1 MNAGG
6 KRTGHPP
13 TGSQSVTPL
22 LFDPL
27 SEASRLG
34 SPIRMPR
41 DHQTSEDFLQFEPTG
56 TIGKSKSNM
65 TRMNVA
71 IKQGVQYQ
79 PRKKPFVLK
88 HAATDRELRNG
99 ERLAETER
107 K

>member
-1 MNAGG
+1 
-6 KRTGHPP
+6 
-13 TGSQSVTPL
+13 
-22 LFDPL
+22 
-27 SEASRLG
+27 
-34 SPIRMPR
+34 
-41 DHQTSEDFLQFEPTG
+41 
-56 TIGKSKSNM
+56 M